1 MRKPIVKNEI
11 TLYREYA
18 WLREIQVPRLVL
30 HMRLCEDDHMMMVM
44 MVMEVA

>member
-1 MRKPIVKNEI
+1 MRMPIGKSEI
-11 TLYREYA
+11 ILCREYA
-18 WLREIQVPRLVL
+18 WFREIQLPRLVL